1 MINRGWVQDRIQ
13 SPIKRHNAQI
23 EGVVEINGVVR
34 LTEQRQQFAPKHRIL
49 GDKWQYR
56 YYMRILRI
64 LEKLL
69 QKICYENQYI
79 IFMVSYF

>member
-56 YYMRILRI
+56 Y
-64 LEKLL
+64 
-69 QKICYENQYI
+69 
-79 IFMVSYF
+79 